1 MLAAKEKLYKS
12 NTIVLG
18 TFKQMA
24 EMVGQDNL
32 PTEVQTVLAVANGLE
47 ALEIEVNRYLLMKVK
62 LADRLE
68 LDMSQLNAFLK
79 AKSLAPQQRSGAK
92 PHQN

>member
-1 MLAAKEKLYKS
+1 
-12 NTIVLG
+12 
-18 TFKQMA
+18 MA

-32 PTEVQTVLAVANGLE
+32 PTEAQTVLAVANGLE
-47 ALEIEVNRYLLMKVK
+47 ALEIEVNRYLLMKVR

-79 AKSLAPQQRSGAK
+79 AKSIAPQQRSGAK